1 MSSPMMSQYWEIK
14 KEYPDKIVFFR
25 LGDFYEMFDK
35 DAILVSNLLHITL
48 TKRRNKIDGEIPMCG
63 VPFHSAENYI
73 SKLIKLGHSV
83 AICDQVEKANASKG
97 IVKREIIK
105 VITPGTVM
113 IDSFLQEK
121 ANNFIIAAFFVK
133 PYIYFAIGD
142 ISTGE
147 IFVDK
152 SNKEDFIDLVAIY
165 KIKEMIIYEK
175 NFKEIIPKFK
185 NSEIKLSFESKWSFD
200 REKSWEI
207 LCDYYKVKTLDVFG
221 ISKENPQVMV
231 LGALFNYFKYT
242 QHTDLSHIQKPLNFF
257 KSNTMRLDSNT
268 INNLELIYPSKL
280 GYKNKSLYNIL
291 NYTLNP
297 MGERL
302 LQKWILSPL
311 LDKSKIEKRQKD
323 IIWFQNNLDKLDSFR
338 SELKIT
344 PDLERI
350 IAKIASLNA
359 GPRDLGV
366 LRDFLQNASNFINFI
381 PDKYSSYFINFQTKI
396 LPLKEKLEKALQDSL
411 PLLQRDGGFIKEG
424 FRQDIDELIEL
435 SKGGKNWLIQTQE
448 KEKEKTGINNLKIG
462 FNKVFGYYI
471 EISKSHIDKVPKHYI
486 KKQTLTNGERF
497 ITEEIKAFEEKIL
510 VSEEKLLQVELEVFQ
525 DLINYVF
532 EFIPSLQTIAKYIA
546 YLDIIQGFAKLSIDH
561 NYVCPVITEDKIIKI
576 TNGRHPVIEQILDGA
591 YITNNTLLN
600 DTDHSF
606 MLITGPNMAG
616 KSTYSRQV
624 SLIVLMAQIGCFV
637 PASSALIGIV
647 DRIFTRIGA
656 SDNLSEGQS
665 TFMVEMIEVA
675 QILNFA
681 TDRSLIILDEVGRGT
696 STFDGMSIAKAISE
710 YIHNKIGAKTIFAT
724 HYHELLEL
732 ENLCQGIVNYRVL
745 VEENNNEILFLRKIE
760 KGGIDKSFGIA
771 IAKLAG
777 FPDEIIENANNIL
790 INFEN
795 KKSKFQPSLLAP
807 TLIINKNKDQKHK
820 LMSQKI
826 KELDINNLT
835 PIEALNWINNL
846 KKMID

>member
-1 MSSPMMSQYWEIK
+1 MSSPMMSQYWKIK
-14 KEYPDKIVFFR
+14 TEYPDKIVFFR
-25 LGDFYEMFDK
+25 LGDFYEMFDQ

-73 SKLIKLGHSV
+73 SKLIKLGYSV

-97 IVKREIIK
+97 IVKREIVK

-113 IDSFLQEK
+113 IDAFLQEK
-121 ANNFIIAAFFVK
+121 ANNFIISAFLVK
-133 PYIYFAIGD
+133 SYVYFAIGD

-147 IFVDK
+147 LFVDK
-152 SNKEDFIDLVAIY
+152 ANINDFIDLISIY
-165 KIKEMIIYEK
+165 KIKEIIVYEK
-175 NFKEIIPKFK
+175 NFKNIIPQLK
-185 NSEIKLSFESKWSFD
+185 NIDIKLSFESKWSFD
-200 REKSWEI
+200 LDKSWEL
-207 LCDYYKVKTLDVFG
+207 LCEYYKIKTLDVFG
-221 ISKENPQVMV
+221 IKREDPKIMV

-242 QHTDLSHIQKPLNFF
+242 QHTDLSHIQKPLSFL
-257 KSNTMRLDSNT
+257 KSDTMKLDLNT
-268 INNLELIYPSKL
+268 INNLELIYPSKS
-280 GYKNKSLYNIL
+280 GPKNKSLYDIL
-291 NYTLNP
+291 NHTLNP

-311 LDKSKIEKRQKD
+311 LDKSKIEKRQTD
-323 IIWFQNNLDKLDSFR
+323 IIWFQNNADKLSLFQN
-338 SELKIT
+338 ELKKT

-350 IAKIASLNA
+350 IAKISSLNS
-359 GPRDLGV
+359 GPRDLGIIK
-366 LRDFLQNASNFINFI
+366 DFLQNSSNFIDII
-381 PDKYSSYFINFQTKI
+381 PDKYKSSFISFREKT
-396 LPLKEKLEKALQDSL
+396 LDLKEKLESALQDNL
-411 PLLQRDGGFIKEG
+411 PLLARDGGFIKKG
-424 FRQDIDELIEL
+424 FRSDIDDLIEL
-435 SKGGKNWLIQTQE
+435 SRGGKNWLIKTQE
-448 KEKEKTGINNLKIG
+448 KEKLETGINNLKIG

-471 EISKSHIDKVPKHYI
+471 EISKSNLDKVPNHYI
-486 KKQTLTNGERF
+486 KKQTLANGERF

-525 DLINYVF
+525 ELTSYTL
-532 EFIPSLQTIAKYIA
+532 EFIPSLQKIAKYIA
-546 YLDIIQGFAKLSIDH
+546 YLDIIQGFSKLGIE
-561 NYVCPVITEDKIIKI
+561 NKYVLPTITDDQTLEIKD
-576 TNGRHPVIEQILDGA
+576 GRHPVIENLLDGE
-591 YITNNTLLN
+591 YISNDTLLN
-600 DTDHSF
+600 NTDHSF

-624 SLIVLMAQIGCFV
+624 ALIVLMAQIGCFV
-637 PASSALIGIV
+637 PASKAKIGIV

-681 TDRSLIILDEVGRGT
+681 TDKSLIILDEVGRGT

-732 ENLCQGIVNYRVL
+732 ENLCQGIVNYKVL
-745 VEENNNEILFLRKIE
+745 VEENKNEILFLRKIE

-777 FPDEIIENANNIL
+777 FPDEIIQNANNIL
-790 INFEN
+790 LNYEA
-795 KKSKFQPSLLAP
+795 KKSKFQPSLLEKP
-807 TLIINKNKDQKHK
+807 QVINNTPDPK
-820 LMSQKI
+820 LSILSEKI
-826 KELDINNLT
+826 KNLDLNNIT
-835 PIEALNWINNL
+835 PLQAINWISDL
-846 KKMID
+846 KKIV

>member
-25 LGDFYEMFDK
+25 LGDFYEMFDQ

-73 SKLIKLGHSV
+73 SKLIKLGYSV

-97 IVKREIIK
+97 IVKREIVK

-113 IDSFLQEK
+113 IDAFLQEK
-121 ANNFIIAAFFVK
+121 SNNFIISAFLVK
-133 PYIYFAIGD
+133 SYVYFAIGD

-147 IFVDK
+147 LFVDK
-152 SNKEDFIDLVAIY
+152 VNINDFIDLISIY
-165 KIKEMIIYEK
+165 KIKEIIVYEK
-175 NFKEIIPKFK
+175 NFKNIIPQLK
-185 NSEIKLSFESKWSFD
+185 NINIKLSFESKWSFD
-200 REKSWEI
+200 LDKSWEL
-207 LCDYYKVKTLDVFG
+207 LCEYYKIKTLDVFG
-221 ISKENPQVMV
+221 IKREDPKIMV

-242 QHTDLSHIQKPLNFF
+242 QHTDLSHIQKPLSFL
-257 KSNTMRLDSNT
+257 KSDMMKLDLNT
-268 INNLELIYPSKL
+268 INNLELIYPSKS
-280 GYKNKSLYNIL
+280 GPKNKSLYDIL
-291 NYTLNP
+291 NHTLNQ

-311 LDKSKIEKRQKD
+311 LDKSKIEKRQTD
-323 IIWFQNNLDKLDSFR
+323 IIWFQNNADKLSLFQN
-338 SELKIT
+338 ELKKT

-350 IAKIASLNA
+350 IAKISSLNS
-359 GPRDLGV
+359 GPRDLGII
-366 LRDFLQNASNFINFI
+366 RDFLQHSSNFIDII
-381 PDKYSSYFINFQTKI
+381 PDKYKSSFISFKEKT
-396 LPLKEKLEKALQDSL
+396 LDLKEKLESALQDNL
-411 PLLQRDGGFIKEG
+411 PLLAREGGFIKKG
-424 FRQDIDELIEL
+424 FRSDIDELIEL
-435 SKGGKNWLIQTQE
+435 SRGGKDWLIKTQE
-448 KEKEKTGINNLKIG
+448 KEKLETGINNLKIG

-471 EISKSHIDKVPKHYI
+471 EISKSNLEKVPNHYI
-486 KKQTLTNGERF
+486 KKQTLANGERF

-510 VSEEKLLQVELEVFQ
+510 VSEEKLLQVELDVFQ
-525 DLINYVF
+525 ELTSYTL
-532 EFIPSLQTIAKYIA
+532 EFIPSLQKIAKYIA
-546 YLDIIQGFAKLSIDH
+546 YLDIIQGFAKLSIEN
-561 NYVCPVITEDKIIKI
+561 NYVKPIIIDDKIINIK
-576 TNGRHPVIEQILDGA
+576 NGKHPVIEKILDGD
-591 YITNNTLLN
+591 YISNDTLLN

-624 SLIVLMAQIGCFV
+624 ALIVLMAQIGCFV
-637 PASSALIGIV
+637 PASEAKIGIV

-732 ENLCQGIVNYRVL
+732 ENLCQGIVNYKVL
-745 VEENNNEILFLRKIE
+745 VEENKNEILFLRKIE

-777 FPDEIIENANNIL
+777 FPEEIIQNANNIL
-790 INFEN
+790 LNYEA
-795 KKSKFQPSLLAP
+795 KKSKFQPSLLEKP
-807 TLIINKNKDQKHK
+807 QVINNTPDPK
-820 LMSQKI
+820 LSILSEKI
-826 KELDINNLT
+826 KNLDLNNIT
-835 PIEALNWINNL
+835 PLQAINWISDL
-846 KKMID
+846 KKII

>member
-1 MSSPMMSQYWEIK
+1 MMSQYWEIK

-25 LGDFYEMFDK
+25 LGDFYEMFDQ

-73 SKLIKLGHSV
+73 SKLIKLGYSV

-97 IVKREIIK
+97 IVKREIVK

-113 IDSFLQEK
+113 IDAFLQEK
-121 ANNFIIAAFFVK
+121 SNNFIISAFLVK
-133 PYIYFAIGD
+133 SYVYFAIGD

-147 IFVDK
+147 LFVDK
-152 SNKEDFIDLVAIY
+152 VNINDFIDLISIY
-165 KIKEMIIYEK
+165 KIKEIIVYEK
-175 NFKEIIPKFK
+175 NFKNIIPQLK
-185 NSEIKLSFESKWSFD
+185 NINIKLSFESKWSFD
-200 REKSWEI
+200 LDKSWEL
-207 LCDYYKVKTLDVFG
+207 LCEYYKIKTLDVFG
-221 ISKENPQVMV
+221 IKREDPKIMV

-242 QHTDLSHIQKPLNFF
+242 QHTDLSHIQKPLSFL
-257 KSNTMRLDSNT
+257 KSDMMKLDLNT
-268 INNLELIYPSKL
+268 INNLELIYPSKS
-280 GYKNKSLYNIL
+280 GPKNKSLYDIL
-291 NYTLNP
+291 NHTLNQ

-311 LDKSKIEKRQKD
+311 LDKSKIEKRQTD
-323 IIWFQNNLDKLDSFR
+323 IIWFQNNADKLSLFQN
-338 SELKIT
+338 ELKKT

-350 IAKIASLNA
+350 IAKISSLNS
-359 GPRDLGV
+359 GPRDLGII
-366 LRDFLQNASNFINFI
+366 RDFLQHSSNFIDII
-381 PDKYSSYFINFQTKI
+381 PDKYKSSFISFKEKT
-396 LPLKEKLEKALQDSL
+396 LDLKEKLESALQDNL
-411 PLLQRDGGFIKEG
+411 PLLAREGGFIKKG
-424 FRQDIDELIEL
+424 FRSDIDELIEL
-435 SKGGKNWLIQTQE
+435 SRGGKDWLIKTQE
-448 KEKEKTGINNLKIG
+448 KEKLETGINNLKIG

-471 EISKSHIDKVPKHYI
+471 EISKSNLEKVPNHYI
-486 KKQTLTNGERF
+486 KKQTLANGERF

-510 VSEEKLLQVELEVFQ
+510 VSEEKLLQVELDVFQ
-525 DLINYVF
+525 ELTSYTL
-532 EFIPSLQTIAKYIA
+532 EFIPSLQKIAKYIA
-546 YLDIIQGFAKLSIDH
+546 YLDIIQGFAKLSIEN
-561 NYVCPVITEDKIIKI
+561 NYVKPIIIDDKIINIK
-576 TNGRHPVIEQILDGA
+576 NGKHPVIEKILDGD
-591 YITNNTLLN
+591 YISNDTLLN

-624 SLIVLMAQIGCFV
+624 ALIVLMAQIGCFV
-637 PASSALIGIV
+637 PASEAKIGIV

-732 ENLCQGIVNYRVL
+732 ENLCQGIVNYKVL
-745 VEENNNEILFLRKIE
+745 VEENKNEILFLRKIE

-777 FPDEIIENANNIL
+777 FPEEIIQNANNIL
-790 INFEN
+790 LNYEA
-795 KKSKFQPSLLAP
+795 KKSKFQPSLLEKP
-807 TLIINKNKDQKHK
+807 QVINNTPDPK
-820 LMSQKI
+820 LSILSEKI
-826 KELDINNLT
+826 KNLDLNNIT
-835 PIEALNWINNL
+835 PLQAINWISDL
-846 KKMID
+846 KKII